1 MTKVRE
7 YHTRNGR
14 RPLSEWI
21 DALRD
26 SSARARVLARVDRL
40 SIGLRGDWKSVGHGV
55 FELRVDHGPGYR
67 IYCAEDGD
75 QLVILLC
82 GGDKRRQKRDIETAH
97 EYWKDYQERSERPLP
112 RR

>member
-1 MTKVRE
+1 MAEVRE
-7 YHTRNGR
+7 YQTRNGR

-26 SSARARVLARVDRL
+26 QSARVRVLARIDRL
-40 SIGLRGDWKSVGHGV
+40 RVGLRGDWKSVGSGV
-55 FELRVDHGPGYR
+55 FELRLDHGPGYR

-82 GGDKRRQKRDIETAH
+82 GGDKRRQRRDIETAH
-97 EYWKDYQERSERPLP
+97 EYWTDYQERSERTLP